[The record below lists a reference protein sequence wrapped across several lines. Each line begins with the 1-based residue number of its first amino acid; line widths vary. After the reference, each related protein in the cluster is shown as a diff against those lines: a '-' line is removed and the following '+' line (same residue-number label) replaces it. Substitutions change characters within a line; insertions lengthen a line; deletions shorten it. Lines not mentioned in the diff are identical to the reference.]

1 MRVARV
7 KERPSLDGP
16 GTAVRCSECGHNFA
30 VVGRIPDAIGCPKCG
45 KLTPIPRARIEEE

>member
-1 MRVARV
+1 VRVARV